1 MPLIPLRPLLEATV
15 KYGFGQ
21 GAFNVNAV
29 AQAKAAIEVHEMFRS
44 AAILQGA
51 DLANGF
57 MGGRC
62 DFMNATLEDKKAGAK
77 NIADAVK
84 KYGADS
90 KIPIVLHLDHG
101 RDFDSC
107 AAAIEGGYTSVMIDG
122 SSLPFKE
129 NMELT
134 REVVKYAHAR
144 GVSVEGE
151 LGVLAGVED
160 HVFSAAST
168 YTNPLDAVE
177 FFKNTE
183 VDALAISYGTMHGA
197 SKGKNVKL
205 RKEIAVAI
213 RECMNHQGIFGALV
227 SHGSST
233 VPKYIVDEINGLG
246 GELSNT
252 YGISIEELKAAIP
265 CGISK
270 IKHGT
275 LSIGFIGLAESLV
288 AMTGKHHGEDEESRE
303 LGLDIITHMRE
314 RCDEYAKKYKLNF
327 SLLATPAEGIA
338 GRFTKIDRKEYGEI
352 PGVVDRE
359 YYTNSFHVP
368 VYYPIS
374 AFEKIEIEAPY
385 HALCNAGH
393 ITYIEL
399 DGDPSQNLDA
409 FEAVIRKMKESGI
422 GYGSVNHP
430 VDRDPVCGFS
440 GIIPGE
446 RCPSCGR
453 IEGDVPFER
462 LRRITGYLVGS
473 LERWNDGK
481 KAEERDRVKHNV
493 NGVYNCEEKTA
504 REVAKQSQEN
514 MTGKM

>member
-1 MPLIPLRPLLEATV
+1 MSLIPLRPLLEATV

-57 MGGRC
+57 MGGRT
-62 DFMNATLEDKKAGAK
+62 DFMNATLEDKKIGAK
-77 NIADAVK
+77 NIANAVK

-90 KIPIVLHLDHG
+90 EIPIVLHLDHG

-107 AAAIEGGYTSVMIDG
+107 VAAIEGGYTSVMIDG
-122 SSLPFKE
+122 SSLPFQE
-129 NMELT
+129 NIELT

-160 HVFSAAST
+160 HVFSTSST

-177 FFKNTE
+177 FFKKTE

-197 SKGKNVKL
+197 SKGKDVKL

-213 RECMNHQGIFGALV
+213 RECMNHLGIFGALV

-252 YGISIEELKAAIP
+252 YGISIDELKAAIP

-270 IKHGT
+270 INVDTDIRLAVTRNMKELFAKYPEKRNSASIGPVYELLETKKNQFDPRAFLPPIMDTVMYGNIPDEDVAAIVDCVERGVKEVVGT
-275 LSIGFIGLAESLV
+275 LIVQFGSFGKAPLVEQVSLDEMAE
-288 AMTGKHHGEDEESRE
+288 R
-303 LGLDIITHMRE
+303 
-314 RCDEYAKKYKLNF
+314 YKK
-327 SLLATPAEGIA
+327 
-338 GRFTKIDRKEYGEI
+338 
-352 PGVVDRE
+352 
-359 YYTNSFHVP
+359 
-368 VYYPIS
+368 
-374 AFEKIEIEAPY
+374 
-385 HALCNAGH
+385 
-393 ITYIEL
+393 
-399 DGDPSQNLDA
+399 
-409 FEAVIRKMKESGI
+409 
-422 GYGSVNHP
+422 
-430 VDRDPVCGFS
+430 
-440 GIIPGE
+440 
-446 RCPSCGR
+446 
-453 IEGDVPFER
+453 
-462 LRRITGYLVGS
+462 
-473 LERWNDGK
+473 
-481 KAEERDRVKHNV
+481 
-493 NGVYNCEEKTA
+493 
-504 REVAKQSQEN
+504 
-514 MTGKM
+514 

>member
-57 MGGRC
+57 MGGRT
-62 DFMNATLEDKKAGAK
+62 DFMNATLEDKKIGAR
-77 NIADAVK
+77 NIANAVK

-90 KIPIVLHLDHG
+90 EIPIVLHLDHG

-107 AAAIEGGYTSVMIDG
+107 VAAIEGGYTSVMIDG

-129 NMELT
+129 NIELT

-160 HVFSAAST
+160 HVFSASST

-177 FFKNTE
+177 FFQKTG

-197 SKGKNVKL
+197 SKGKDVKL
-205 RKEIAVAI
+205 RKEIAIAI
-213 RECMNHQGIFGALV
+213 RECMNHLGIFGALV

-246 GELSNT
+246 GELTNT
-252 YGISIEELKAAIP
+252 YGISIEELKSAIP

-270 IKHGT
+270 INVDTDIRLAVTRNMKELFAKYPEKRSSSSIGAIYELLESKKNQFDPRVFLPPIMDTVMYGNIPDDDVAAIVDCVERGVREVVGT
-275 LSIGFIGLAESLV
+275 LIVQFGSFGKAPLVEQVSLDEMAERY
-288 AMTGKHHGEDEESRE
+288 E
-303 LGLDIITHMRE
+303 
-314 RCDEYAKKYKLNF
+314 
-327 SLLATPAEGIA
+327 
-338 GRFTKIDRKEYGEI
+338 
-352 PGVVDRE
+352 
-359 YYTNSFHVP
+359 
-368 VYYPIS
+368 
-374 AFEKIEIEAPY
+374 
-385 HALCNAGH
+385 
-393 ITYIEL
+393 
-399 DGDPSQNLDA
+399 
-409 FEAVIRKMKESGI
+409 KMK
-422 GYGSVNHP
+422 
-430 VDRDPVCGFS
+430 
-440 GIIPGE
+440 
-446 RCPSCGR
+446 
-453 IEGDVPFER
+453 
-462 LRRITGYLVGS
+462 
-473 LERWNDGK
+473 
-481 KAEERDRVKHNV
+481 
-493 NGVYNCEEKTA
+493 
-504 REVAKQSQEN
+504 
-514 MTGKM
+514 